1 MKIGRGSP
9 TLSVGLIGAALL
21 AACTTGSPAMA
32 DTAVPVT
39 AIVPTEAPAVSPSAL
54 ATVAEI
60 PAPTE
65 APTPRPVKTALE
77 ATDPATVV
85 LASGRPTLVEFFA
98 FW

>member
-1 MKIGRGSP
+1 MKIEREVP
-9 TLSVGLIGAALL
+9 ALIVGLIGAALL
-21 AACTTGSPAMA
+21 AACATGTPATS

-39 AIVPTEAPAVSPSAL
+39 AVLPTEAPAVSPSAS
-54 ATVAEI
+54 AVIAETS
-60 PAPTE
+60 APTE

-77 ATDPATVV
+77 ATDPTTVV